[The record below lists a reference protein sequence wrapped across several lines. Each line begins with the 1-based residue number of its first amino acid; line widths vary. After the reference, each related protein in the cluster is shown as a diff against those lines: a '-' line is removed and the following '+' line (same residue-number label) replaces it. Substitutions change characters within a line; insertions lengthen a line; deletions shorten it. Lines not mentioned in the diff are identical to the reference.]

1 MPGEGGVELADVGV
15 VQAAPDHRCLEIVMA
30 DDLDHAPKR
39 EEGVLMG
46 AQEAAPVLAPQRLL
60 VPVPAAAQRHPE
72 DPGSP
77 PLPGHRVQHQGRALE
92 VVHLGLLPRRV
103 LHDVHDLGPTAPDPP
118 HEPLHREVP
127 VGEAVLLAEVLPDPL
142 SGQTPL
148 HPSLDHHSERL
159 AGAGRTRPRAGDRVW
174 PLLLP
179 ENPSSASLI
188 PGAGDR
194 VGRFCR
200 PPRVVSRRSSPA
212 GSRSPSRSAGNSS
225 PDSSRART
233 RCLSGTFR

>member
-1 MPGEGGVELADVGV
+1 
-15 VQAAPDHRCLEIVMA
+15 
-30 DDLDHAPKR
+30 
-39 EEGVLMG
+39 MG

-118 HEPLHREVP
+118 HEPLHREIP

-148 HPSLDHHSERL
+148 HPGLDHRSERL

-174 PLLLP
+174 PVLLP
-179 ENPSSASLI
+179 ENPSSASAI

-200 PPRVVSRRSSPA
+200 PPRVVPGDRLPPDPGLLLDPAVTPAQLQQGQNSLSVRHFQVVPHVHLRRFRRSVA
-212 GSRSPSRSAGNSS
+212 GFGA
-225 PDSSRART
+225 T
-233 RCLSGTFR
+233 SGGRF